1 MPDHLGLSS
10 QSLEAALR
18 GLLGICDL
26 SRSRI
31 WRPLSRWLQSLWGNT

>member
-18 GLLGICDL
+18 PAGYLRLVAIK
-26 SRSRI
+26 
-31 WRPLSRWLQSLWGNT
+31 N